1 MCLCLHVMFSRLSSL
16 PTYYIPR
23 DGAQPV
29 YREYINLLPAVE
41 HPETFG
47 QHPNADIASQI
58 SETRTLFDTLLSLQ
72 PQVTSTAATGA
83 GPSREDKVC
92 LCTS

>member
-1 MCLCLHVMFSRLSSL
+1 MMSSRLSSL

-23 DGAQPV
+23 DGPQTV
-29 YREYINLLPAVE
+29 YQEYINLLPAVE
-41 HPETFG
+41 HPEMFG

-72 PQVTSTAATGA
+72 PQVTSTAATG
-83 GPSREDKVC
+83 PSREDKVC
-92 LCTS
+92 LCISKHFTTK